1 MNIPKAVI
9 LDLLP
14 AYLAGEAS
22 PETVALVDEYL
33 KTDLVLAWRV
43 QSKFTEN
50 LSNRNL
56 SQVPAELELVSI
68 RRTKQLI
75 RSQVRILVSAL
86 TFTFVAVG
94 AAMILSEWRMK
105 PLHLLLQSYPF
116 LIGVAPAL
124 AIACW
129 IGYFWTKRRL
139 RSKVGA

>member
-94 AAMILSEWRMK
+94 AGMDS
-105 PLHLLLQSYPF
+105 
-116 LIGVAPAL
+116 
-124 AIACW
+124 C
-129 IGYFWTKRRL
+129 
-139 RSKVGA
+139 

>member
-22 PETVALVDEYL
+22 PETVVLVDEYL
-33 KTDLVLAWRV
+33 KSDPELAERV
-43 QSKFTEN
+43 RSQSADN
-50 LSNRNL
+50 LSGTGP
-56 SQVPAELELVSI
+56 SEVPAELELVSI

-124 AIACW
+124 AAACW
-129 IGYFWTKRRL
+129 IAYFWTKRRL
-139 RSKVGA
+139 RSSGP